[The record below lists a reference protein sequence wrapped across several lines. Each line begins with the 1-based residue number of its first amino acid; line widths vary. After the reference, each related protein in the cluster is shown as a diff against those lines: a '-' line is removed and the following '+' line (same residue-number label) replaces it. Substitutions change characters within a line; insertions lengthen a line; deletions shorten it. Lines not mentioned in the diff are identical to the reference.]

1 MTRSAAGRGPDRSG
15 RRGPPLAWPAVGLA
29 IVVLWLFGASD
40 AGASGPVPTPDPVLE
55 AGGSAALLREAVAEG
70 TLPELGWPDRTDDRE
85 AVRRLYEA
93 RGYSTV
99 WTRGGRATRQAAT
112 VADLLEASAQKGLA
126 PGDYGAPGWRERFAA
141 LGAAARP
148 GPAELAR
155 LDLTLTAA
163 LMRYASDL
171 QRGRV
176 DPRCLG
182 LYREGGFGPGSASGE
197 GGAAGLDLAAV
208 AAEVA
213 VAADP
218 GAVLAAL
225 EPPFPGYRRL
235 LVALGRHRELA
246 PADPEQASRASRI
259 GLTLERWRWA
269 PRRLERPPVVV
280 NVPEFRLR
288 AFDDSGR
295 EAFST
300 EVVVGEACGHPTPI
314 FAAAIDAAVFR
325 PAWYVPTSI
334 ARGEIV
340 PIARRDPGYLA
351 RKGYEIVGHE
361 GEPATAE
368 LLSAVAGGALRLRQ
382 KPGPGNAL
390 GLVKLRI
397 PSRYAVHLH
406 DTPAPALFAEPRRDF
421 SHGCIRVADPAGL
434 ALWAL
439 RDVPGWDAAAVDRAM
454 HGSRD
459 ELAVPLEPPIPVLVA
474 YATAVA
480 PEDGE
485 LLFFDDLYGHDARLR
500 DALDRGR
507 PYPRLGACA
516 GGSG

>member
-1 MTRSAAGRGPDRSG
+1 MNRSASG
-15 RRGPPLAWPAVGLA
+15 RSPEPSERRVSRVAWLALAITVVSLGLA
-29 IVVLWLFGASD
+29 GA
-40 AGASGPVPTPDPVLE
+40 E
-55 AGGSAALLREAVAEG
+55 I
-70 TLPELGWPDRTDDRE
+70 PELGWPDPSDDPD
-85 AVRRLYEA
+85 ALRRFYEA
-93 RGYSTV
+93 RGSALA
-99 WTRGGRATRQAAT
+99 WSRGGRPTAQARA
-112 VADLLEASAQKGLA
+112 VADLLDESAAKGLSPA
-126 PGDYGAPGWRERFAA
+126 DYAAPGWRERIAR
-141 LGAAARP
+141 LGTSA

-155 LDLTLTAA
+155 FDRMLTAS
-163 LMRYASDL
+163 LLRYASDL
-171 QRGRV
+171 RRGRV

-182 LYREGGFGPGSASGE
+182 AHFDPGLDPAWGE
-197 GGAAGLDLAAV
+197 PGEPDLAAV

-213 VAADP
+213 AAADP
-218 GAVLAAL
+218 AAPLAAL

-235 LVALGRHRELA
+235 LAGLSRYRELP
-246 PADPEQASRASRI
+246 PAESDRASKI
-259 GLTLERWRWA
+259 ELTLERWRWA

-288 AFDDSGR
+288 AFDAAG
-295 EAFST
+295 EVAFTT
-300 EVVVGEACGHPTPI
+300 EVIVGEACRHQTPI
-314 FAAAIDAAVFR
+314 FTAPIEAVVFR

-334 ARGEIV
+334 ARGEIL
-340 PIARRDPGYLA
+340 PAAARDPGYLA
-351 RKGYEIVGHE
+351 RKGYQIVGRE
-361 GEPATAE
+361 GETPTPA
-368 LLSAVAGGALRLRQ
+368 LLAAVADGTLRLRQ
-382 KPGPGNAL
+382 RPGPDNAL
-390 GLVKLRI
+390 GLVKLQVR
-397 PSRYAVHLH
+397 SRYAVHLH
-406 DTPAPALFAEPRRDF
+406 DTPAPALFAEPRRDL

-439 RDVPGWDAAAVDRAM
+439 RDVAGWDAAAIDRAM

-500 DALDRGR
+500 DALERGR